1 MSQPSTPEGG
11 SGILDQE
18 TVESPPSLVS
28 FIVQNDRGRALS
40 MVLLLALSGVMEG
53 FGIAAILPL
62 IEFFISPGQEPSE
75 LAQTL
80 SQGLG
85 AIGLEPTIAVLLSGI
100 VVMFTLKNILY
111 YLAMLQVGVVVA
123 QVEMELRLHLLRA
136 VTQAEWRHIQAYPSG
151 FIANSVSAEAGR
163 SATAYQTFAAMVAE
177 GMQVLAYL
185 AVAFLISW
193 KTATATIVAGGLIII
208 MMQGR
213 VTASRHAGRDQVQI
227 LRGILA
233 RLTDALPSLKPL
245 KAMGMEEYLLPR
257 LEDQTREYYE
267 ARIRE
272 VASVE
277 LMKRAREPILVAAL
291 ALGLGAV
298 LTFTDSSS
306 TSIMILGLLF
316 YRTATSITNMQQ
328 RWVAVVVGENSFQS
342 LMEHIRASE
351 DSRETWAFE
360 SGKPV
365 PAFEKDLRL
374 EDIRFSYGEHEV
386 LKGVTAELSA
396 GRFVAL
402 VGPSGSGKTTL
413 TDLVTGLLRPTEGR
427 ILIDGIDL
435 AESDIRGWRHHIGY
449 VPQEPMLFSDS
460 ILANLTLGADTIS
473 RDDAER
479 ALRDADA
486 WEFVSQLPGG
496 IDHPIGEAG
505 TSLSGGQRQRLA
517 IARALVQKPSLM
529 ILDEPTTA
537 LDSVAEAEVCRTLS
551 ELRGGLTILAISH
564 QQAIREMADELW
576 DLDDGRLTIEERVS
590 PVSG

>member
-1 MSQPSTPEGG
+1 MSQASTPEGEP
-11 SGILDQE
+11 GILDPE

-28 FIVQNDRGRALS
+28 FIVQNDRGRALA

-80 SQGLG
+80 SEGL
-85 AIGLEPTIAVLLSGI
+85 AAVGLEPTVGVLLGGI
-100 VVMFTLKNILY
+100 VVMFTMKNILY

-136 VTQAEWRHIQAYPSG
+136 VTQAEWRHILAYPSG

-193 KTATATIVAGGLIII
+193 KTATATIVAGGLIIVLL
-208 MMQGR
+208 QGR
-213 VTASRHAGRDQVQI
+213 VTASRRAGHDQVQI

-257 LEDQTREYYE
+257 LEGQTREYYE

-291 ALGLGAV
+291 ALGLGGV

-351 DSRETWAFE
+351 ASRETWAFE

-365 PAFEKDLRL
+365 PSFEKELRL
-374 EDIRFSYGEHEV
+374 EDVRFSYGEHEV
-386 LKGVTAELSA
+386 LKGVTAELAA

-413 TDLVTGLLRPTEGR
+413 TDLVTGLLRPTQGR

-435 AESDIRGWRHHIGY
+435 SDSDIRGWRHHIGY

-473 RDDAER
+473 REDAER

-496 IDHPIGEAG
+496 MDHPIGEGG

-564 QQAIREMADELW
+564 QPAIREMSDELW
-576 DLDDGRLTIEERVS
+576 DLDDGRLTIQERVA